1 MTDLAERRRS
11 LERTAVVLLVGY
23 ALVFAVVCSGIIVA
37 GWFAG
42 VLEDHAERFFWAGAV
57 LAFLD
62 VAVLAAA
69 VVPGGGNDGRAVA
82 RMRVLITI
90 GLVLFVAAP
99 AIVIGSLVADF
110 YG

>member
-11 LERTAVVLLVGY
+11 LERTAVILLVGY

-42 VLEDHAERFFWAGAV
+42 VLEDHAERFFWAGGV
-57 LAFLD
+57 LAFLN

-69 VVPGGGNDGRAVA
+69 VVPGGENDGRAVA
-82 RMRVLITI
+82 RMRVLITL

-99 AIVIGSLVADF
+99 AIVIGSLIADF

>member
-1 MTDLAERRRS
+1 MLELRRS
-11 LERTAVVLLVGY
+11 LERTAVILLVGY
-23 ALVFAVVCSGIIVA
+23 AGVMALVCSGIIAA

-42 VLEDHAERFFWAGAV
+42 VMDDRAERFFWGGAV
-57 LAFLD
+57 LAFVN

-69 VVPGGGNDGRAVA
+69 AFPGGSDDERAV
-82 RMRVLITI
+82 RRVRWLVRL

-99 AIVIGSLVADF
+99 ALCIGALIADF